1 MSKIYRYMVRFNN
14 RVGNTYAHRIED
26 ALHDAKSLVSYKL
39 AGAAHILER
48 QADGTFKVVDFVAG
62 K

>member
-1 MSKIYRYMVRFNN
+1 MVRFNN